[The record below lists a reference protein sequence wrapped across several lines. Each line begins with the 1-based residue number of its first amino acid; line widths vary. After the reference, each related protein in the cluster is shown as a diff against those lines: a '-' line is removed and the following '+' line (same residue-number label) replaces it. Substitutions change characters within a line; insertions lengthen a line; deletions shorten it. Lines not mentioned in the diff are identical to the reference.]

1 MIKNVIFDVGKVL
14 VEYDPDSYMERLG
27 FDLKTR
33 QAVNQAMFQNPLWE
47 ESDRGKLSTEELLEK
62 FIFNDKEYKEEITK
76 AYQTVGN
83 TIELFP
89 YSVAWIKELKQ
100 RGYRVYILSN
110 YAEVT
115 YDKELKQ
122 RGYRVYILSN
132 YAEVTYEQTKEKME
146 FLPYVDGAVFSF
158 QCKWIKPER
167 EIYEELCRKYS
178 IEPRESVFLD
188 DRLDNIE
195 QARNLGFFGIQFESY
210 QQAVKELER
219 ILNEG

>member
-1 MIKNVIFDVGKVL
+1 MRMIKNVIFDVGKVL

-76 AYQTVGN
+76 AYQTVGD

-89 YSVAWIKELKQ
+89 YSVAWI
-100 RGYRVYILSN
+100 
-110 YAEVT
+110 
-115 YDKELKQ
+115 KELKQ

-210 QQAVKELER
+210 EQAVKELER
-219 ILNEG
+219 ILNQK

>member
-27 FDLKTR
+27 FDSKTR

-83 TIELFP
+83 TIELFS

-110 YAEVT
+110 YAE
-115 YDKELKQ
+115 
-122 RGYRVYILSN
+122 I
-132 YAEVTYEQTKEKME
+132 TYEQTKEKME

-158 QCKWIKPER
+158 QCKWIKPEK

>member
-1 MIKNVIFDVGKVL
+1 MRMIKNVIFDVGKVL

-27 FDLKTR
+27 FDSKTR

-83 TIELFP
+83 TIELFS

-110 YAEVT
+110 YAE
-115 YDKELKQ
+115 
-122 RGYRVYILSN
+122 I
-132 YAEVTYEQTKEKME
+132 TYEQTKEKME

-158 QCKWIKPER
+158 QCKWIKPEK

>member
-115 YDKELKQ
+115 Y
-122 RGYRVYILSN
+122 
-132 YAEVTYEQTKEKME
+132 EQTKEKME

-210 QQAVKELER
+210 EQAVKELER
-219 ILNEG
+219 ILNQK

>member
-1 MIKNVIFDVGKVL
+1 MRMIKNVIFDVGKVL

-115 YDKELKQ
+115 Y
-122 RGYRVYILSN
+122 
-132 YAEVTYEQTKEKME
+132 EQTKEKME

-219 ILNEG
+219 ILNQK

>member
-14 VEYDPDSYMERLG
+14 VEYDPDSYMEWLG

-89 YSVAWIKELKQ
+89 YSVAWI
-100 RGYRVYILSN
+100 
-110 YAEVT
+110 
-115 YDKELKQ
+115 KELKQ

-210 QQAVKELER
+210 EQAVKELER
-219 ILNEG
+219 ILNQK

>member
-115 YDKELKQ
+115 Y
-122 RGYRVYILSN
+122 
-132 YAEVTYEQTKEKME
+132 EQTKEKME

>member
-1 MIKNVIFDVGKVL
+1 MRMIKNVIFDVGKVL

-110 YAEVT
+110 YAE
-115 YDKELKQ
+115 
-122 RGYRVYILSN
+122 I
-132 YAEVTYEQTKEKME
+132 TYEQTKEKME

-210 QQAVKELER
+210 EQAVKELER
-219 ILNEG
+219 ILNQK

>member
-115 YDKELKQ
+115 Y
-122 RGYRVYILSN
+122 
-132 YAEVTYEQTKEKME
+132 EQTKEKME

-210 QQAVKELER
+210 EQAVRELER
-219 ILNEG
+219 ILNQK

>member
-1 MIKNVIFDVGKVL
+1 MRMIKNVIFDVGKVL

-47 ESDRGKLSTEELLEK
+47 ESDRGKLSTEELLKK
-62 FIFNDKEYKEEITK
+62 FIFNGKEHKEEITK
-76 AYQTVGN
+76 AYQMVGD

-110 YAEVT
+110 YAE
-115 YDKELKQ
+115 
-122 RGYRVYILSN
+122 I
-132 YAEVTYEQTKEKME
+132 TYEQTKEKME

-210 QQAVKELER
+210 EQAVKELER
-219 ILNEG
+219 ILNQK

>member
-1 MIKNVIFDVGKVL
+1 MRMIKNVIFDVGKVL
-14 VEYDPDSYMERLG
+14 VEYAPDSYMERLG

-115 YDKELKQ
+115 Y
-122 RGYRVYILSN
+122 
-132 YAEVTYEQTKEKME
+132 EQTKEKME

-210 QQAVKELER
+210 EQAVKELER
-219 ILNEG
+219 ILNQK

>member
-1 MIKNVIFDVGKVL
+1 MRMIKNVIFDVGKVL

-115 YDKELKQ
+115 Y
-122 RGYRVYILSN
+122 
-132 YAEVTYEQTKEKME
+132 EQTKEKME

-158 QCKWIKPER
+158 QCKWIKPEK
-167 EIYEELCRKYS
+167 EIYQELCNKYFLN
-178 IEPRESVFLD
+178 PRESVFLD

-210 QQAVKELER
+210 EQAVKELER
-219 ILNEG
+219 ILNQK

>member
-1 MIKNVIFDVGKVL
+1 MRMIKNVIFDVGKVL

-83 TIELFP
+83 MIELFP
-89 YSVAWIKELKQ
+89 YSVAWI
-100 RGYRVYILSN
+100 
-110 YAEVT
+110 
-115 YDKELKQ
+115 KELKQ

-188 DRLDNIE
+188 DRLENIKKAQE
-195 QARNLGFFGIQFESY
+195 LGFFGIQFQSY
-210 QQAVKELER
+210 KQAIKELER
-219 ILNEG
+219 ILNEE

>member
-115 YDKELKQ
+115 Y
-122 RGYRVYILSN
+122 
-132 YAEVTYEQTKEKME
+132 EQTKEKME

-210 QQAVKELER
+210 EQAVRELEP
-219 ILNEG
+219 ILNQK

>member
-1 MIKNVIFDVGKVL
+1 MRMIKNVIFDVGKVL

-110 YAEVT
+110 YAE
-115 YDKELKQ
+115 
-122 RGYRVYILSN
+122 I
-132 YAEVTYEQTKEKME
+132 TYEQTKEEME

-188 DRLDNIE
+188 DRLENIE

-210 QQAVKELER
+210 EQAVKELER
-219 ILNEG
+219 ILNQK

>member
-1 MIKNVIFDVGKVL
+1 MRMIKNVIFDVGKVL

-62 FIFNDKEYKEEITK
+62 FIFNNKEYKEEITK

-110 YAEVT
+110 YAE
-115 YDKELKQ
+115 
-122 RGYRVYILSN
+122 I
-132 YAEVTYEQTKEKME
+132 TYEQTKEEME

-167 EIYEELCRKYS
+167 EIYEELCTKYS

-188 DRLDNIE
+188 DRLENIE

-210 QQAVKELER
+210 EQGVKELER
-219 ILNEG
+219 ILNQK

>member
-1 MIKNVIFDVGKVL
+1 MRMIKNVIFDVGKVL

-115 YDKELKQ
+115 Y
-122 RGYRVYILSN
+122 
-132 YAEVTYEQTKEKME
+132 EQTKEKME

>member
-1 MIKNVIFDVGKVL
+1 MRMIKNVIFDVGKVL

-47 ESDRGKLSTEELLEK
+47 ESDRGKLSTEELLKK
-62 FIFNDKEYKEEITK
+62 FVFNGKEYKEEITK
-76 AYQTVGN
+76 AYQMVGD

-110 YAEVT
+110 YAE
-115 YDKELKQ
+115 
-122 RGYRVYILSN
+122 I
-132 YAEVTYEQTKEKME
+132 TYEQTKEKME

-210 QQAVKELER
+210 EQAVRELEP
-219 ILNEG
+219 ILNQK

>member
-1 MIKNVIFDVGKVL
+1 MRMIKNVIFDVGKVL

-115 YDKELKQ
+115 Y
-122 RGYRVYILSN
+122 
-132 YAEVTYEQTKEKME
+132 EQTKEKME

-210 QQAVKELER
+210 EQAVRELEP
-219 ILNEG
+219 ILNQK

>member
-1 MIKNVIFDVGKVL
+1 MRMIKNVIFDVGKVL

-110 YAEVT
+110 YAE
-115 YDKELKQ
+115 
-122 RGYRVYILSN
+122 I
-132 YAEVTYEQTKEKME
+132 TYEQTKEKME

-188 DRLDNIE
+188 DRLENIE

-210 QQAVKELER
+210 EQGVKELER
-219 ILNEG
+219 ILNQK

>member
-89 YSVAWIKELKQ
+89 YSVAWIKK
-100 RGYRVYILSN
+100 
-110 YAEVT
+110 
-115 YDKELKQ
+115 LKQ

-210 QQAVKELER
+210 EQAVKELER
-219 ILNEG
+219 ILNQK

>member
-62 FIFNDKEYKEEITK
+62 FIFNDKEYKEGITK

-110 YAEVT
+110 YAE
-115 YDKELKQ
+115 
-122 RGYRVYILSN
+122 I
-132 YAEVTYEQTKEKME
+132 TYEQTKEKME

-210 QQAVKELER
+210 EQAVKELER

>member
-1 MIKNVIFDVGKVL
+1 MRMIKNVIFDVGKVL

-115 YDKELKQ
+115 Y
-122 RGYRVYILSN
+122 
-132 YAEVTYEQTKEKME
+132 EQTKEKME

-210 QQAVKELER
+210 EQAVKELER
-219 ILNEG
+219 ILNQK

>member
-1 MIKNVIFDVGKVL
+1 MRMIKNVIFDVGKVL

-27 FDLKTR
+27 FDSKTR

-110 YAEVT
+110 YAE
-115 YDKELKQ
+115 
-122 RGYRVYILSN
+122 I
-132 YAEVTYEQTKEKME
+132 TYEQTKEKME

-210 QQAVKELER
+210 EQAVKELER

>member
-33 QAVNQAMFQNPLWE
+33 QAVNQAMFQNALWE
-47 ESDRGKLSTEELLEK
+47 ESDRGKLSTEELLKK
-62 FIFNDKEYKEEITK
+62 FIFNGKEYKEEITK
-76 AYQTVGN
+76 AYQMVGD

-110 YAEVT
+110 YAE
-115 YDKELKQ
+115 
-122 RGYRVYILSN
+122 I
-132 YAEVTYEQTKEKME
+132 TYEQTKEKME

-195 QARNLGFFGIQFESY
+195 QARNLGFCGIQFESY
-210 QQAVKELER
+210 EQAVRELEP
-219 ILNEG
+219 ILNQK

>member
-110 YAEVT
+110 YAE
-115 YDKELKQ
+115 
-122 RGYRVYILSN
+122 I
-132 YAEVTYEQTKEKME
+132 TYEQTKEKME

-210 QQAVKELER
+210 EQAVKELER
-219 ILNEG
+219 ILNQK

>member
-115 YDKELKQ
+115 Y
-122 RGYRVYILSN
+122 
-132 YAEVTYEQTKEKME
+132 EQTKEKME

-188 DRLDNIE
+188 DRLENIKKAQE
-195 QARNLGFFGIQFESY
+195 LGFFGIQFQSY
-210 QQAVKELER
+210 KQAIKELER
-219 ILNEG
+219 ILNEE

>member
-110 YAEVT
+110 YAE
-115 YDKELKQ
+115 
-122 RGYRVYILSN
+122 I
-132 YAEVTYEQTKEKME
+132 TYEQTKEKME

-210 QQAVKELER
+210 EQAVRELEP
-219 ILNEG
+219 ILNQK

>member
-83 TIELFP
+83 MIELFP
-89 YSVAWIKELKQ
+89 YSVAWI
-100 RGYRVYILSN
+100 
-110 YAEVT
+110 
-115 YDKELKQ
+115 KELKQ

-188 DRLDNIE
+188 DRLENIKKAQE
-195 QARNLGFFGIQFESY
+195 LGFFGIQFQSY
-210 QQAVKELER
+210 KQAIKELER
-219 ILNEG
+219 ILNEE

>member
-1 MIKNVIFDVGKVL
+1 MRMIKNVIFDVGKVL

-110 YAEVT
+110 YAE
-115 YDKELKQ
+115 
-122 RGYRVYILSN
+122 I
-132 YAEVTYEQTKEKME
+132 TYEQTKEKME

-210 QQAVKELER
+210 EQAVKELER

>member
-1 MIKNVIFDVGKVL
+1 MRMIKNVIFDVGKVL

-33 QAVNQAMFQNPLWE
+33 EAVNQAMFQNPLWE

-76 AYQTVGN
+76 AYQTVGD

-89 YSVAWIKELKQ
+89 YSVAWIKKLKQ

-110 YAEVT
+110 YAE
-115 YDKELKQ
+115 
-122 RGYRVYILSN
+122 I
-132 YAEVTYEQTKEKME
+132 TYEQTKEKME

-210 QQAVKELER
+210 EQAVKELER

>member
-115 YDKELKQ
+115 Y
-122 RGYRVYILSN
+122 
-132 YAEVTYEQTKEKME
+132 EQTKEKME

-195 QARNLGFFGIQFESY
+195 QACNLGFFGIQFESY
-210 QQAVKELER
+210 KQAVKELER